1 MNEVSTTQSFV
12 PIKEIRDGIIIR
24 EDGVLCA
31 VLLVSSMNFELKSE
45 VERKAILF
53 QFQQTLNSLEVETQ
67 ILIQSRRLNIR
78 PYLEFLE
85 GVYNKQDVELLK
97 LQTREYMNFIKEF
110 TDSHDIMNKRFF
122 IIVEYSDLD
131 LASGIK
137 GLLGKDKRTTQ
148 QLQEK
153 FEETRAQLIQRAEF
167 VRNNIKA
174 LGLPVLFLN
183 TEEIIELLYQTFN
196 PGDTQTPPQVN

>member
-1 MNEVSTTQSFV
+1 MLYFFSFNK
-12 PIKEIRDGIIIR
+12 P
-24 EDGVLCA
+24 
-31 VLLVSSMNFELKSE
+31 
-45 VERKAILF
+45 
-53 QFQQTLNSLEVETQ
+53 LNSLEVETQ

-85 GVYNKQDVELLK
+85 SVYNKQDIELLK
-97 LQTREYMNFIKEF
+97 LQTKEYINFIKEF

-153 FEETRAQLIQRAEF
+153 FEETRAQLVQRAEF